1 MANLS
6 LAPKFIAGFTLF
18 ALAACSEKEFILEG
32 ERTAVLAP
40 VETVSLI
47 AEAGAEG
54 AQIGEATI
62 NQSFTH
68 PGGGAGHQ
76 GGHLT
81 LNWPMS
87 LSWSAQIEGAPDITT
102 DLAQPVIANDALYA
116 LGADGVLTSFDLATG
131 TVNFAATVE
140 GYDDD
145 PLPGIVGGIA
155 AGEDH
160 ILAHTS
166 QFDLVALS
174 SEDGAI
180 LWSVTHPERL
190 KGGPTLIGDEGV
202 LVSDINGQLYLYD
215 VQTGARLWQRAGL
228 PTNTVVFGAPAP
240 AFAANEVVLAG
251 AGGEISI
258 YDPVTGDLLWAD
270 SLASFNPRTPLQEL
284 ADVRAHPVHDGK
296 LVFIQS
302 LSGRMVA
309 FQAATGIEI
318 WEQPITSIEM
328 PWLAG
333 QTIFTMTV
341 EGRLYALR
349 RNDGAARW
357 VAALPDA
364 LPEGVFAQEDAPR
377 YSGPVVASDRVF
389 IISRAGKL
397 HAFDAATG
405 EEMSGLSFDGPVT
418 TAPAIAQE
426 NLAVLNSQ
434 GQLFVHR
441 DCRPS

>member
-6 LAPKFIAGFTLF
+6 LAPKFIAGFALL

-40 VETVSLI
+40 VERVLTV

-54 AQIGEATI
+54 AQIGQATI
-62 NQSFTH
+62 NENFTH
-68 PGGGAGHQ
+68 PGVSAGHA
-76 GGHLT
+76 GGHLS
-81 LNWPMS
+81 LNWPLS
-87 LSWSAQIEGAPDITT
+87 LEWTAGIEGAPDQTV
-102 DLAQPVIANDALYA
+102 DLAQPVIANDAIYA
-116 LGADGVLTSFDLATG
+116 IGADGALTSFDLASG
-131 TVNFAATVE
+131 AVNFSSVIEA
-140 GYDDD
+140 YDDD
-145 PLPGIVGGIA
+145 PLPGVVGGIA
-155 AGEDH
+155 AGDDH

-166 QFDLVALS
+166 QYDLVALS
-174 SEDGAI
+174 PDDGTV
-180 LWSVTHPERL
+180 LWSITHPERL

-251 AGGEISI
+251 AGGELSI

-270 SLASFNPRTPLQEL
+270 NLASFNPRTPLQEL

-302 LSGRMVA
+302 LSGRMVS

-333 QTIFTMTV
+333 QSIYTMSV

-357 VAALPDA
+357 VTALPDA
-364 LPEGVFAQEDAPR
+364 LPEGVFADENAPR
-377 YSGPVVASDRVF
+377 YSGPVVASDMVF
-389 IISRAGKL
+389 VINRSGRL
-397 HAFDAATG
+397 YAFDAATG
-405 EEMSGLSFDGPVT
+405 DETLSLSIDGPVT
-418 TAPAIAQE
+418 TAPTVAQE
-426 NLAVLNSQ
+426 YLAVLNSQ
-434 GQLFVHR
+434 GKLFVYR
-441 DCRPS
+441 

>member
-6 LAPKFIAGFTLF
+6 LAPKFIAGFALL

-40 VETVSLI
+40 AETVTLN
-47 AEAGAEG
+47 AEAGNEG
-54 AQIGEATI
+54 AQIGSSII
-62 NQSFTH
+62 NQNFTH
-68 PGGGAGHQ
+68 PGVSAGHA
-76 GGHLT
+76 GRHL
-81 LNWPMS
+81 S
-87 LSWSAQIEGAPDITT
+87 LSWPLSLEWQAKIEGAPDLTV
-102 DLAQPVIANDALYA
+102 DLAQPVIAHDALYA
-116 LGADGVLTSFDLATG
+116 IGADGQLTSFDLATG
-131 TVNFAATVE
+131 TVNYSTVIE
-140 GYDDD
+140 AYNDD

-155 AGEDH
+155 AGEDR

-166 QFDLVALS
+166 QYDLVAIS
-174 SEDGAI
+174 SQDGAV
-180 LWSVTHPERL
+180 LWSITHPERL

-240 AFAANEVVLAG
+240 AFAAQEVVLAG

-258 YDPVTGDLLWAD
+258 YDPATGDLLWAD

-302 LSGRMVA
+302 LSGRMVT

-333 QTIFTMTV
+333 QTIYTMSV

-357 VAALPDA
+357 VTALPDA
-364 LPEGVFAQEDAPR
+364 LPEGVFADENAPR
-377 YSGPVVASDRVF
+377 YSGPVVASDKVF
-389 IISRAGKL
+389 TINRSGKL
-397 HAFDAATG
+397 YAFDAASG
-405 EEMSGLSFDGPVT
+405 EEMMSLSIDGPIT
-418 TAPAIAQE
+418 TAPAVAQE
-426 NLAVLNSQ
+426 YLAVLNSQ
-434 GQLFVHR
+434 GKLFVYR
-441 DCRPS
+441 

>member
-1 MANLS
+1 MAKLS

-40 VETVSLI
+40 VETVSLV

-54 AQIGEATI
+54 AQIGEAI
-62 NQSFTH
+62 VNESFAH
-68 PGGGAGHQ
+68 PGMSAGHA

-81 LNWPMS
+81 LNWPVS
-87 LSWSAQIEGAPDITT
+87 LSWNANIEGAPDITV
-102 DLAQPVIANDALYA
+102 DLTQPVIAQNAIYA

-131 TVNFAATVE
+131 SINFAVTVE
-140 GYDDD
+140 AYNDD
-145 PLPGIVGGIA
+145 PLPGVVGGIA
-155 AGEDH
+155 AGEDR
-160 ILAHTS
+160 ILVHTS
-166 QFDLVALS
+166 QYDLAALS
-174 SEDGAI
+174 SEDGSI
-180 LWSVTHPERL
+180 LWSITHPERL
-190 KGGPTLIGDEGV
+190 KGGPTLISDEGV

-302 LSGRMVA
+302 LSGRMVT
-309 FQAATGIEI
+309 FQATTGIEI
-318 WEQPITSIEM
+318 WEQPVTSIEM

-333 QTIFTMTV
+333 QTIYSMSV

-357 VAALPDA
+357 ITALPDA
-364 LPEGVFAQEDAPR
+364 LPDGVFADENAPR
-377 YSGPVVASDRVF
+377 YSGPIVASDLVF
-389 IISRAGKL
+389 TINRSGKL
-397 HAFDAATG
+397 YAFDAATG
-405 EEMSGLSFDGPVT
+405 EQKLTLSIDGPVT
-418 TAPAIAQE
+418 TPPAIAQE
-426 NLAVLNSQ
+426 YLVVLNSQ
-434 GQLFVHR
+434 GKLFVYR
-441 DCRPS
+441 